1 MYRVLTRKNWLIVF
15 TSFKCLLRFVI
26 HLNEIYIYILL
37 PPTCKIDLCI
47 LATHLYQSFAHL
59 GRQKLLRERNSKEF
73 FLILGHLMSRQKTKS
88 KETAKNWA

>member
-15 TSFKCLLRFVI
+15 TSFKCLLR
-26 HLNEIYIYILL
+26 LNEIYIYILL
-37 PPTCKIDLCI
+37 PPTCKMDLCI

-59 GRQKLLRERNSKEF
+59 GRQKLLREHNSKDF
-73 FLILGHLMSRQKTKS
+73 FIILGHLTSQQKTKS